1 MPIVSYLALRG
12 RCRTCS
18 ATIAP
23 YHLAVELA
31 AIAIAIWATA
41 VELDPI
47 TLWADC
53 LLGWMLLALAWID
66 LRHMRLPDA
75 LTLPLLAL
83 GLFAEAATASEQF
96 AAHVAGAIAGYVTFK
111 GIAIGYRAA
120 RRRDGLGGGDAKL
133 LAAAG
138 AWAGWT
144 ESPDVVFLAALLGI
158 AGAVVSRTRGDAMSW
173 VTALPF
179 GPCLAIALWI
189 VRLHG
194 PLIFGR
200 VSVGDRI

>member
-1 MPIVSYLALRG
+1 MQS
-12 RCRTCS
+12 CS
-18 ATIAP
+18 RRPAP
-23 YHLAVELA
+23 GPV
-31 AIAIAIWATA
+31 
-41 VELDPI
+41 
-47 TLWADC
+47 
-53 LLGWMLLALAWID
+53 G
-66 LRHMRLPDA
+66 
-75 LTLPLLAL
+75 
-83 GLFAEAATASEQF
+83 
-96 AAHVAGAIAGYVTFK
+96 
-111 GIAIGYRAA
+111 
-120 RRRDGLGGGDAKL
+120 
-133 LAAAG
+133 
-138 AWAGWT
+138 T